1 MIKGNVNIVKKMWSD
16 KATIIGTT
24 KSKDSRGITKM
35 VDTTIVSDEPCKVV
49 KKTLN
54 GGNQSFFDEVKYNS
68 LLLISNGIKIPQG
81 ADINITD
88 INGNVTNYRLASGG
102 YAHYTTHQEVAMVLD
117 DKA

>member
-16 KATIIGTT
+16 KATIIGTI
-24 KSKDSRGITKM
+24 KGKDKRRITTT
-35 VDTTIVSDEPCKVV
+35 VDNVIVKDEPCKVV

-68 LLLISNGIKIPQG
+68 LLLISNSIKIPAG

-117 DKA
+117 NKA